1 MTSQKKEDNYMKR
14 NILPVLL
21 LVSAIVLGSA
31 AVAAD
36 NNLAVIQP
44 VMQKLPAAM
53 QDLQAKSAAKDYFGT
68 AEIFMDIAKLFKSL
82 QVIVPAN
89 GDKANWDKI
98 HQAMINT
105 AFKGIGAC
113 GAKDDDDIKKAIS
126 DLAKYKDEGHKL
138 FIK

>member
-1 MTSQKKEDNYMKR
+1 MKR
-14 NILPVLL
+14 NIITVFLL
-21 LVSAIVLGSA
+21 ASVIVFGSV

-36 NNLAVIQP
+36 NNLTVIQP

-53 QDLQAKSAAKDYFGT
+53 KELQTKSAAKDYFGA
-68 AEIFMDIAKLFKSL
+68 AEKFMDIARLFKSL
-82 QVIVPAN
+82 EKVVPAN
-89 GDKANWDKI
+89 GNKAKWDNI
-98 HQAMINT
+98 HQAFINT

-126 DLAKYKDEGHKL
+126 DLGKYKDEGHKI

>member
-1 MTSQKKEDNYMKR
+1 MKR

-21 LVSAIVLGSA
+21 LVSAIVFGSA

-36 NNLAVIQP
+36 NNLIVIQP

-53 QDLQAKSAAKDYFGT
+53 QDLQAKSAAKDYFGA
-68 AEIFMDIAKLFKSL
+68 AEKFMDIARLFKSL
-82 QVIVPAN
+82 ENVVPTN
-89 GDKANWDKI
+89 GDKAKWDQT
-98 HQAMINT
+98 HQALINS

-138 FIK
+138 FIKQ